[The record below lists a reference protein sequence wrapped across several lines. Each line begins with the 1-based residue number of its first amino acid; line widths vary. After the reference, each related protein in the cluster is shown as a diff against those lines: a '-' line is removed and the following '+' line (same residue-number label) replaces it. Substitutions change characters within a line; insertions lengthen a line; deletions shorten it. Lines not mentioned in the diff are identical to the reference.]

1 MLSLEKQKTV
11 AKRIPL
17 LRYVP
22 FVRLA
27 VLSGSCA
34 TGEAKDDSDIDL
46 VIAAEDGRVWLCRAL
61 TLLFCDLL
69 GVRNK
74 PLPREA
80 SAKLGPRHS
89 GKDKLCLSHF
99 VGLSE
104 LKINDPEN
112 SYEEESYPH
121 LLPVYGAPAVCDE
134 FLKSNDHIIKTA
146 PDYLKSPLYVKTGG
160 KISAKFTEKLY
171 SGVMGD
177 LLELR
182 AKNIQLKK
190 IRRHA
195 ETITGKTRI
204 ITAPNR
210 IETYYSIY

>member
-1 MLSLEKQKTV
+1 MLSPEKQKAV
-11 AKRIPL
+11 AKRISI
-17 LRYVP
+17 LRYIP
-22 FVRLA
+22 FIRLA

-46 VIAAEDGRVWLCRAL
+46 LIAAEDGRVWLCRAF

-69 GVRNK
+69 GIRNK
-74 PLPREA
+74 SP
-80 SAKLGPRHS
+80 KS

-104 LKINDPEN
+104 LKMNDPEN

-121 LLPVYGAPAVCDE
+121 LLPVYGTPAVCDE
-134 FLKSNDHIIKTA
+134 FLKSNTHIIKAA

-160 KISAKFTEKLY
+160 KLSAKFTEKLY

-190 IRRHA
+190 IRQHA
-195 ETITGKTRI
+195 ETITGKTRV